1 MNAVFALYARDV
13 RLAWAAGG
21 GGPVGVI
28 FYLAVTAVAPFA
40 VGPDL
45 PLLARIGP
53 ALLWISVLLALL
65 LGLERLF
72 QADEEDGTLDQLR
85 LSDVPLTLVVL
96 IKAAAHWTAAA
107 VPLMVATP
115 FAAILLNMEVS
126 ALLLTLASFAIG
138 TPGLA
143 LVGAVGAAVAVSLR
157 RAGVLIAILVLPLS
171 IPSVIFGVA
180 AVEAAGAG
188 RNPGP
193 SLALLGA
200 LTLISMVVA
209 PIAAAAALR
218 EID

>member
-1 MNAVFALYARDV
+1 MSLLALYVRDV

-45 PLLARIGP
+45 PLLTRIGP
-53 ALLWISVLLALL
+53 ALLWIAVLLALL

-72 QADEEDGTLDQLR
+72 QADQEDGTLDLLR
-85 LSDVPLTLVVL
+85 LGDTPLELVVL
-96 IKAAAHWTAAA
+96 MKAAAHWTAAA
-107 VPLMVATP
+107 LPLLAATP
-115 FAAILLNMEVS
+115 FAALLLNLDGAAILV
-126 ALLLTLASFAIG
+126 TLATFLVG
-138 TPGLA
+138 TPALA

-171 IPSVIFGVA
+171 VPVVIFGVSA
-180 AVEAAGAG
+180 IEAAGAG
-188 RNPGP
+188 RAVGP

-200 LTLISMVVA
+200 VTLVAAVVA
-209 PIAAAAALR
+209 PLAAAAALR
-218 EID
+218 ESE

>member
-1 MNAVFALYARDV
+1 MSLLALFRRDM
-13 RLAWAAGG
+13 RLAWTAGG

-28 FYLAVTAVAPFA
+28 FFLAVTAVAPFA

-45 PLLARIGP
+45 PLLARLGP
-53 ALLWISVLLALL
+53 ALLWIAILLALL

-85 LSDVPLTLVVL
+85 LADVPLGLIVL
-96 IKAAAHWTAAA
+96 TKAAAHWSAAA
-107 VPLMVATP
+107 LPLIVATP
-115 FAAILLNMEVS
+115 FAAILLNMS
-126 ALLLTLASFAIG
+126 PGALVVTLASFLIG

-143 LVGAVGAAVAVSLR
+143 LIGAVGAAVAVSLR

-180 AVEAAGAG
+180 ACEAYAAG
-188 RNPGP
+188 RDP
-193 SLALLGA
+193 SPQLAMLGA
-200 LTLISMVVA
+200 ITLVFLVLA
-209 PIAAAAALR
+209 PIAAAAALK

>member
-1 MNAVFALYARDV
+1 LSLTALYVRDV
-13 RLAWAAGG
+13 RLAWGAGG

-28 FYLAVTAVAPFA
+28 FYLAVVAVAPFA

-45 PLLARIGP
+45 PLLARLGP
-53 ALLWISVLLALL
+53 AVLWIAVLLSRL

-85 LSDVPLTLVVL
+85 RGEAPLARAVLV
-96 IKAAAHWTAAA
+96 KAAAHWTSAALPLIAATPLAA
-107 VPLMVATP
+107 VLM
-115 FAAILLNMEVS
+115 NMS
-126 ALLLTLASFAIG
+126 PGALGLTLASFLVG

-171 IPSVIFGVA
+171 VPTVIFGVA
-180 AVEAAGAG
+180 SVEAFTAG
-188 RNPGP
+188 RDPGP
-193 SLALLGA
+193 PLALLGA
-200 LTLISMVVA
+200 LTLVFLVVA
-209 PIAAAAALR
+209 PLAAAAALR

>member
-1 MNAVFALYARDV
+1 MTLATLYLRDV

-45 PLLARIGP
+45 PLLARLGP
-53 ALLWISVLLALL
+53 ALLWLAVLLSLL

-72 QADEEDGTLDQLR
+72 QSDEEDGTLDQLR
-85 LSDVPLTLVVL
+85 LSDVPLALIVL
-96 IKAAAHWTAAA
+96 AKAAAHWTSAAL
-107 VPLMVATP
+107 PLIAATP
-115 FAAILLNMEVS
+115 LAAILLNMEPR
-126 ALLLTLASFAIG
+126 ALLLTLLTFLIG

-180 AVEAAGAG
+180 AVEAGTAG
-188 RNPGP
+188 RDAGP
-193 SLALLGA
+193 ALALLA
-200 LTLISMVVA
+200 AVTLVFAVIA
-209 PIAAAAALR
+209 PLAAAAALK